1 MMKLVLMR
9 KRDSGEVVLA
19 REEGGDGGIA
29 QTSPDRGR
37 AMYLSLV
44 QHLVPSSGLQ
54 LHFCLLVK
62 TFEKFYNMK
71 NYVLQSSEE
80 I

>member
-9 KRDSGEVVLA
+9 KTVSGEVVLA
-19 REEGGDGGIA
+19 REEVGDGGIA
-29 QTSPDRGR
+29 QTSPDKGR

-54 LHFCLLVK
+54 LHFCLLIDHKSWNDYETVILK
-62 TFEKFYNMK
+62 LVT
-71 NYVLQSSEE
+71 
-80 I
+80 